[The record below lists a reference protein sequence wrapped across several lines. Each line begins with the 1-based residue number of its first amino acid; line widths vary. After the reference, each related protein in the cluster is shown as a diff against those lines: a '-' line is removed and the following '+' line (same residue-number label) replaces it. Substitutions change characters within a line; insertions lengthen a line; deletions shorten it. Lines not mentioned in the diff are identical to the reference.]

1 MDLGVLTTCALIIL
15 ARIGDVSL
23 GTIRTICVV
32 NGRALISWILGF
44 FEVLIWIFAVSK
56 VLSGPLSLPY
66 ALAYAFGF
74 ATGNYVGVTVEQFI
88 AFGEQ
93 VVRIFTRRGA
103 EVAEALRGEGFRVT
117 EFDGRGRDG
126 LVSLLFIETRRKD
139 TRRLLRHLHHTD
151 PNTFYLV
158 DDIRLARY
166 PASRQ
171 HEPTGWRAI
180 VKRK

>member
-1 MDLGVLTTCALIIL
+1 MDFGVLTTCALIIL

-32 NGRALISWILGF
+32 NGRALISWVLGF
-44 FEVLIWIFAVSK
+44 FEVLIWLCAVSK
-56 VLSGPLSLPY
+56 VLSGPLTLPY
-66 ALAYAFGF
+66 TLAYAVGF
-74 ATGNYVGVTVEQFI
+74 ATGNYIGVTVEGLI

-139 TRRLLRHLHHTD
+139 TRHLLRRVHDLD

-158 DDIRLARY
+158 DDIRLARA
-166 PASRQ
+166 PTGLQ
-171 HEPTGWRAI
+171 QEPTGWRAV